1 MKTECL
7 SPMDEAKLEVVSD
20 VLHGVTGSASQNLA
34 VELAALTR
42 CEVGSAMTRIFG
54 PDDEP
59 TEYTGELIRAVHDAL
74 QDAVKNAVHATVV
87 TLERELDGFE
97 VVYRARDESQHS
109 LYITDLSERYWE
121 AVNT

>member
-7 SPMDEAKLEVVSD
+7 SPMDKAKLEVVSD
-20 VLHGVTGSASQNLA
+20 VLNGVTGSASQNLA

-42 CEVGSAMTRIFG
+42 CNVATAMSRIFG

-59 TEYTGELIRAVHDAL
+59 SEYAGQLVRNVHDAL
-74 QDAVKNAVHATVV
+74 QDAVKNAVHTTVV

-97 VVYRARDESQHS
+97 VVWRTRDESQHS
-109 LYITDLSERYWE
+109 LYITDLSERYWTE
-121 AVNT
+121 VNS